1 MPEQQTDSI
10 CNKLYADYEHLS
22 LQEFINFTPDEYE
35 EIEDMLREELCRSD
49 LTDQREKSLNTLHAK
64 LLIIRNITL

>member
-1 MPEQQTDSI
+1 MSEQQTDSI
-10 CNKLYADYEHLS
+10 RNKLYADYEHLS
-22 LQEFINFTPDEYE
+22 LQEFVNFTPDEYE

-49 LTDQREKSLNTLHAK
+49 LTDQREKDLNTLLAK